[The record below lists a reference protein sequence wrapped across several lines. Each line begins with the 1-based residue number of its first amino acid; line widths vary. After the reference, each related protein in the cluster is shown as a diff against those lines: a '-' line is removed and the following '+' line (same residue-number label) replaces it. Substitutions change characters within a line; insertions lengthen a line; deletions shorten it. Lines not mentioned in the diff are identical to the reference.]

1 MTYLAWGHGAMY
13 YLLSTRSLRGDYGA
27 VSLLLWSAMKLAHKL
42 GLVLDLD
49 GVYSTGP
56 AKFLSGFGGSIKTR
70 LMIRR
75 SPRCSFRNQQIL
87 QNEPTERVVTC

>member
-1 MTYLAWGHGAMY
+1 MY

-27 VSLLLWSAMKLAHKL
+27 ISLLLWSAMKLAHKL

-49 GVYSTGP
+49 GVYSTGT

-75 SPRCSFRNQQIL
+75 SQPHFHAL
-87 QNEPTERVVTC
+87 QSLKRHFNRDKTQLFT

>member
-1 MTYLAWGHGAMY
+1 MY

-27 VSLLLWSAMKLAHKL
+27 ISLLLWSAMKRAHKL

-49 GVYSTGP
+49 GVYSSGT
-56 AKFLSGFGGSIKTR
+56 AKFLSGFGGRIKTR

-75 SPRCSFRNQQIL
+75 SQPHFHALQSLKRHYANDENQL
-87 QNEPTERVVTC
+87 FG